1 MEVKELYRQILG
13 IEEPWKVSEVELD
26 VKEEKD
32 RCSGSA

>member
-26 VKEEKD
+26 VKGK
-32 RCSGSA
+32 G